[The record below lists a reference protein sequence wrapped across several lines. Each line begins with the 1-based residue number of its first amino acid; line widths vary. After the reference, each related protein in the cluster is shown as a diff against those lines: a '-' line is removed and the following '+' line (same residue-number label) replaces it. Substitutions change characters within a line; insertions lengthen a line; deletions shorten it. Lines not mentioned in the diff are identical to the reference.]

1 MRSPLALALLCVSAP
16 LAAVTFT
23 VTNTNDSG
31 AGSLRQAIFDTASSG
46 GPHTIQFAIPG
57 AGVHTITPL
66 TPFPAITQPTTID
79 GYTQAGSSPN
89 TLPFPQGTNAVI
101 TVELSGQALVHDLN
115 AIGLRIAAG
124 ANGGTVV
131 RGLAINR
138 CYIAGIWVDQGA
150 GDGIKILGNFLGTAA
165 DGLSV
170 PRGAGVSRQIRGI
183 MILGGIGHEI
193 GGPNPADRNLISG
206 NNLEE
211 ENAEGI
217 GIGMGETA
225 SDMPTGVIRGNIIG
239 LDKTLSGALPNGQG
253 IGTTTGDLPVQI
265 GGSASGEG
273 NIVSGNA
280 SVGIYATT
288 RGPQITIQ
296 GNIVGTDDDGTGRFG
311 NLRGGIVVSM
321 GHDLAGAI
329 VGGVGVG
336 EANVIAYNGGRL
348 GGYPAGVSILS
359 FSTNRV
365 TVRGNRIYENT
376 SRGFAPDFAAPAPND
391 PLDADTGAND
401 LQNSPIITGVDYG
414 PPTVVHATLN
424 SAPST
429 TYDVDFYANAVCVT
443 RPTAFLQGRDYVG
456 STQVTTNGS
465 GTATIDLSLATP
477 LAVGQSVTA
486 MATDPEGNTSEH
498 SQPILLRV
506 DPRSGPPAGASATL
520 FGQELQAGATA
531 TVGGL
536 AVGSPVVT
544 PPYTIAATMPAFP
557 PGTVHDVV
565 VTNPGGLTGTVEN
578 GWMAD
583 FLDVPPANPFY
594 ADIVKL
600 VANEVTVG
608 VGGGLYGVDNPVK
621 RQSMAV
627 FLLKARHGL
636 CYTPPPCTPPG
647 VFADVPCPS
656 TFADWIEA
664 LFDEGITGGCG
675 GGNFCPRRHGA
686 PRPDGALHA
695 EGGARIRATSRRLQR
710 DLRGRAVPVPVRQLD
725 RAAEGRG
732 RDGRLRKR
740 DDLLPGEPEHAR
752 PDGDVPGQ
760 GAAPALAARTSRQP
774 LRRRRLLLEHGER
787 LIEKRLRLGA
797 VLGALRREQ
806 VRRDL
811 EAEHRRPGTRLPFHL
826 DDGGQR
832 LTVHGQGLVG
842 VAAEPPGLREPYARI
857 HRFL

>member
-1 MRSPLALALLCVSAP
+1 M
-16 LAAVTFT
+16 
-23 VTNTNDSG
+23 
-31 AGSLRQAIFDTASSG
+31 
-46 GPHTIQFAIPG
+46 
-57 AGVHTITPL
+57 
-66 TPFPAITQPTTID
+66 
-79 GYTQAGSSPN
+79 
-89 TLPFPQGTNAVI
+89 
-101 TVELSGQALVHDLN
+101 
-115 AIGLRIAAG
+115 
-124 ANGGTVV
+124 
-131 RGLAINR
+131 
-138 CYIAGIWVDQGA
+138 
-150 GDGIKILGNFLGTAA
+150 
-165 DGLSV
+165 
-170 PRGAGVSRQIRGI
+170 
-183 MILGGIGHEI
+183 
-193 GGPNPADRNLISG
+193 
-206 NNLEE
+206 
-211 ENAEGI
+211 
-217 GIGMGETA
+217 
-225 SDMPTGVIRGNIIG
+225 
-239 LDKTLSGALPNGQG
+239 
-253 IGTTTGDLPVQI
+253 
-265 GGSASGEG
+265 
-273 NIVSGNA
+273 
-280 SVGIYATT
+280 
-288 RGPQITIQ
+288 
-296 GNIVGTDDDGTGRFG
+296 
-311 NLRGGIVVSM
+311 
-321 GHDLAGAI
+321 
-329 VGGVGVG
+329 
-336 EANVIAYNGGRL
+336 
-348 GGYPAGVSILS
+348 SILS
-359 FSTNRV
+359 SSTNRV

-465 GTATIDLSLATP
+465 GTATIDFSLATP

-675 GGNFCPRRHGA
+675 GGNFCP
-686 PRPDGALHA
+686 D
-695 EGGARIRATSRRLQR
+695 AT
-710 DLRGRAVPVPVRQLD
+710 
-725 RAAEGRG
+725 
-732 RDGRLRKR
+732 
-740 DDLLPGEPEHAR
+740 
-752 PDGDVPGQ
+752 
-760 GAAPALAARTSRQP
+760 
-774 LRRRRLLLEHGER
+774 
-787 LIEKRLRLGA
+787 
-797 VLGALRREQ
+797 
-806 VRRDL
+806 VRRDQMAPFML
-811 EAEHRRPGTRLPFHL
+811 KAAHGPDYVAPPCSGIFADVPCPSLFANWIEQLKFEGVTAGCGNGTIYCPANPNTRGQMATFLIKALRLP
-826 DDGGQR
+826 
-832 LTVHGQGLVG
+832 
-842 VAAEPPGLREPYARI
+842 
-857 HRFL
+857 